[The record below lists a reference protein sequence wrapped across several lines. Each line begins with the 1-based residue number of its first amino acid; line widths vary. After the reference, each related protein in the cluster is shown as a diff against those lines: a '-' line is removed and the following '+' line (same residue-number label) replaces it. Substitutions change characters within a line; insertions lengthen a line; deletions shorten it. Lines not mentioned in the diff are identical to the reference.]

1 MTPDRNIEIAR
12 IQKEIE
18 EYIGLGERSVVFDY
32 RDDNSTV
39 NLHVITIN
47 PQHNQSFLFHHT
59 QGINKV
65 DALEKMLDYV
75 KNYKQKESSYT
86 IQWSTR
92 DEEILH
98 TSYFSAKNVMGALD
112 KLFYERDPNSIV
124 IFSVNLNP
132 IT

>member
-47 PQHNQSFLFHHT
+47 PQHN
-59 QGINKV
+59 
-65 DALEKMLDYV
+65 
-75 KNYKQKESSYT
+75 
-86 IQWSTR
+86 
-92 DEEILH
+92 
-98 TSYFSAKNVMGALD
+98 
-112 KLFYERDPNSIV
+112 
-124 IFSVNLNP
+124 
-132 IT
+132 